1 MLSWNFALDIA
12 DVEPLSQK
20 ERNYIFRTETKPY
33 IEWHEISIVWSKFQ
47 HYFTHNNFVSKFDKF
62 MEDIAVP
69 GEMIVVH
76 LSLEY
81 LMTSSSLLSAP
92 ITEIELYWTNTT
104 FNNNTVISWRSV
116 LLVEEIGENHW
127 SAASLYH
134 ILLYRVDLNSQSEW
148 W

>member
-1 MLSWNFALDIA
+1 
-12 DVEPLSQK
+12 
-20 ERNYIFRTETKPY
+20 
-33 IEWHEISIVWSKFQ
+33 
-47 HYFTHNNFVSKFDKF
+47 

-104 FNNNTVISWRSV
+104 FNNNTVIS
-116 LLVEEIGENHW
+116 
-127 SAASLYH
+127 
-134 ILLYRVDLNSQSEW
+134 
-148 W
+148 